1 MQRRIAGGVKEM
13 LEDFAEA
20 VHKVDSKFDPD
31 AMFDAVMDWQ
41 EAENPS
47 AEQLKNADKSTVEAF
62 LKWHKSHKKASL
74 TAPQRK
80 ALVRLASTLPAGD
93 PARRAILVGLSG
105 QSLD

>member
-13 LEDFAEA
+13 LEDIAEA
-20 VHKVDSKFDPD
+20 AHKIDSKFDPD

-41 EAENPS
+41 EAEDPS
-47 AEQLKNADKSTVEAF
+47 ADLLKDAAKSAEAF